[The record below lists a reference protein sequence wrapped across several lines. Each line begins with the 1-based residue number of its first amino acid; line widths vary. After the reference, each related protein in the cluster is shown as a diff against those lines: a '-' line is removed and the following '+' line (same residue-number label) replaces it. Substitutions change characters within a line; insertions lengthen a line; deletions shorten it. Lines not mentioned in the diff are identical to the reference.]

1 MKNPDPTNFFN
12 RELSWLNFNYRVMQ
26 EARNTRHPLLERIKY
41 LAIYISNMEEFYM
54 IRVSGLRRQLVK
66 GALEAPPDGLSPAE
80 QLAKIHKKVNEQLA
94 EYAKI
99 WNDEL
104 SPLLA
109 AEKINIV
116 EYSKLSNEQKGHLT
130 DYFREMIFPILTPMA
145 FDPTRPFPHISSL
158 SVNLAIIVCDSQ
170 GNEGFAR
177 LKLPDGL
184 QRLVSLQSIL
194 VEEDCNEQSF
204 VWLEDIIANNLNLL
218 FPGYS
223 VLAAS
228 PFRVI
233 RDADIELDDDD
244 AADLW
249 TLMQEQVELRQF
261 GGVVSL
267 EVQDKIPD
275 HILKILVENLHVTP
289 DQVIRTTYP
298 LALSCLWELTS
309 VNRPDLKYAPIQ
321 PKLMTTRPLVRN
333 IFDSIKKNDF
343 ILYHPYDSFQ
353 PVEEFLWAAAESP
366 DVLAI
371 KQTLYRVGKNA
382 DIIKALIRARSLG
395 KQVTVLVELRARFDE
410 ANNISWA
417 QELEKA
423 GVHVIYGLVGLKVHT
438 KMTLVLRQ
446 ENKSIVSYAHLG
458 TGNYNPET
466 ARLYCDFS
474 LFTCRKEMCSDV
486 LLLFHS
492 LTGYANHQKYKKLLV
507 APEFLRQDI
516 LKLIN
521 DEIHAHGK
529 DGKGHIILKLNSL
542 VDKECIAALYRA
554 SQAGV
559 RVELQIR
566 GICCLR
572 PGLKGISDNIKVT
585 SIVGR
590 FLEHTRIF
598 YFCNGGNPKL
608 YLGSADLMPR
618 NLDRRV
624 EILFP
629 IEQIDIQQQV
639 LKILSIHLGDNVQ
652 SWHLTATGDY
662 EKIHAMGEET
672 EIDSQSYML
681 NAR

>member
-516 LKLIN
+516 LELIN